1 MRFGNLALGEFAA
14 ALGERSPA
22 PASGAATAVTGA
34 LAAALAELTARFA
47 ENEACCSDA
56 VRLRERLLDLADE
69 DAAAYSELMETR
81 SAEARERTIDVP
93 LEIAERAAEVAQ
105 LAEHLA
111 TSARGSVAG
120 DAQVAV
126 LIARGAVAAA
136 ARLVELNLGGTD
148 DGRMERAR
156 ELMKKA

>member
-47 ENEACCSDA
+47 DDEASFSEA
-56 VRLRERLLDLADE
+56 VRLRGRLLALADE
-69 DAAAYSELMETR
+69 DAEAYTEFMEARTD
-81 SAEARERTIDVP
+81 EARERTIDVP
-93 LEIAERAAEVAQ
+93 LEIAERAADVVQ
-105 LAEHLA
+105 LAERLA
-111 TSARGSVAG
+111 ASARGSVAG
-120 DAQVAV
+120 DAEVAV

-136 ARLVELNLGGTD
+136 ARLVELNVGGRD
-148 DGRMERAR
+148 DRRSERAR
-156 ELMKKA
+156 ELLSGA